1 MVNYTPQWVRPGGRL
16 SPTEIAAGYCEIVLA
31 DAPPS

>member
-16 SPTEIAAGYCEIVLA
+16 SPAEIADGYCAMALG
-31 DAPPS
+31 